1 MHIQKAPQY
10 GASTRQEMK
19 EKNKHI
25 TSPSTS
31 TTTLQR
37 RWDSWSA
44 KHAMAVAGL
53 NDVNGRRQGG
63 NHEKAND
70 EKHFLHA

>member
-10 GASTRQEMK
+10 GASTKQEMK

-31 TTTLQR
+31 TTTSKMRL
-37 RWDSWSA
+37 DS
-44 KHAMAVAGL
+44 
-53 NDVNGRRQGG
+53 
-63 NHEKAND
+63 
-70 EKHFLHA
+70 